1 MKATANLHAEWGAW
15 WIVQGA
21 RFPELGERHALAC
34 GHNAHMSAMACI
46 VAEALS

>member
-1 MKATANLHAEWGAW
+1 MKTAAILAEWGAW

-46 VAEALS
+46 VSEALS